1 MTRVPRPRS
10 LTFAQRQ
17 MRRKAWIARRR
28 LLVQV
33 RPLALAAAV
42 ALGAVSP
49 MVLGQTVITP
59 LKVTGQ
65 TNTVVSTQGKQ
76 TTITTQSL
84 RDGNAF
90 STYSN
95 FAVGQGDQVKMLV
108 PKDANWWV
116 NIVRDA
122 KVRVD
127 GRLESRLA
135 NGNIGG
141 NLLFIDSHGF
151 AVGPQGQI
159 DTGRLTF
166 AAPSTTFVD
175 GLLSSIQNGGLSG
188 ATVSNVLSGQFDRS
202 ATGSVNIQGRIN
214 AAEGLSIM
222 AGHGGTDTHA
232 VTVSGQ
238 VVVNGRV
245 AGSAVNL
252 GDLKSLMPMQDVDGV
267 IDITTPGSI
276 MLNGML
282 ISDSAQFTRAGA
294 VRLVAGQDIAVT
306 SQARVSASGTA
317 GSGQAG
323 GQVAL
328 MAHRDIANE
337 AHAQLHARG
346 DGAGAG
352 GHIEYSAQGF
362 MKLDGMHFDASSQS
376 GKSGLVFL
384 DPTEIEIT
392 GTADNLT
399 AGADFSASA
408 SSKVTVKTGAIINTR
423 KVASGQDATDA
434 SVLSTDHSGNIS
446 ITAPSI
452 VVESGSTLDASVKNV
467 GSATTYKAGDI
478 TLTAKD
484 SSNWATFVALSNANS
499 SIDVA
504 GTLKGKDITLLANIE
519 SKALFGGVAAS
530 AQEKAV
536 DLAMTYFD
544 SPLRLSLTYVQ
555 AKGDAKVD
563 IQGTA
568 SIQASNDLNITAK
581 ADRYAGAQQ
590 QVGGSALANLGAGFA
605 QLEGTTQI
613 EVKTGATLTA
623 GNDLSLIAASK
634 SKVLMTSKVETE
646 TNEATGAANMASIV
660 FAGSRSDV
668 NTAVKINSGATLSS
682 VKDLTMEAYHSGQ
695 YNTAAE
701 VTIYG
706 GGTAGV
712 VGALSLQKSDTR
724 TELNGSA
731 TVGGVARVTAMNFI
745 SKAGVSAKSTNTS
758 DPAPPFGM
766 PETLELSDAEAEKT
780 LFDGFMS
787 MASKLASAQE
797 SATGNSSSASS
808 PKLRMAGALAW
819 GESDHTT
826 FSGLGAGGSLV
837 ATGHAIVDS
846 QTLAG
851 AVGGIAMAETT
862 SKTTGADASS
872 TSLSA
877 AFNYGKHNFTTTAK
891 VGSNATLTGSHVAIN
906 ANTDMPEFFTEGLP
920 IEWDDPFK
928 VYSNLYSIGNQ
939 SFLDGFTTR
948 ISAKSSAENLAASG
962 AVSLHFVNND
972 TLAWVDKSAVV
983 TATTTSPAQ
992 WQYDTKEVYFD
1003 SDIEHLVTGAEAY
1016 RLDKKLRVIEEFAKE
1031 TRDVIIDGVDKNVT
1045 LDEIL
1050 IEHKMS
1056 PAFVMKAQNHVQTMH
1071 LAGDVPVLDMIGNG
1085 GAPESSSGAG
1095 GTAVGGSFSMVDRTN
1110 KAVAGIA
1117 DGAVITAKTM
1127 EVRAINKEWALTV
1140 APTAG
1145 AGDGIA
1151 ANAMVSYNKLNE
1163 TAIASVSREAR
1174 LTITDLA
1181 EVKSEL
1187 DVWSFGISGAV
1198 TKGTNAGVGI
1208 GLSLNEITA
1217 NTKAYIG
1224 DNDADAGGA
1233 NTAEGAAGFVRSS
1246 DLNVLATT
1254 TGKVGAVGIAAAM
1267 TGGPSKPGLADK
1279 ADSGSASSQS
1289 KADGGAAAPLA
1300 AVTGDLQSQ
1309 GAASGGDTAGASTPP
1324 KFSVAGAGAIIT
1336 NFTDIDTIALIDGA
1350 VIKGVGAGTT
1360 HVAVRATQDLTQVS
1374 VAGGGALT
1382 MASNPTT
1389 KSTTSIAGAVAIQSS
1404 DDDTTAR
1411 IQNSSLTQLA
1421 DEAGAL
1427 VVQALKGGERTAVA
1441 TGVSANLSKTTTSDM
1456 SIVGS
1461 VSITHL
1467 TDDTAASISDSTI
1480 TGDTAMAAHLDPM
1493 VVAYDRSRISSG
1505 GGALSF
1511 SAGKGSSGVGAVVS
1525 VVDLEGSTSATLSG
1539 GSMTQVRDVSVAAL
1553 SSQRVIGA
1561 GAVAGIQTN
1570 ADSTGQLMGAFV
1582 INDLS
1587 NSLTAGI
1594 NSGAMVSASRN
1605 VAVRAGGTPTNNVLD
1620 DLLGNAKQSEITDF
1634 EMTSTDNGYSDDI
1647 KASMDTGER
1656 VLGVAGTLSLTAGK
1670 AASSVGLSYV
1680 QNHIQTSYTAD
1691 VNADITALGDVDVSA
1706 YSRANI
1712 VGVAA
1717 GAGATRGKFS
1727 GMGSASVN
1735 LIGQRTSA
1743 TVSGG
1748 TVNAASLDL
1757 DADSSGKIF
1766 SMAGNLSFAVGSGS
1780 GTAAGGAVSYTQ
1792 TGAKT
1797 YTVAD
1802 TTYTVDGQTVVQK
1815 GGSMVN
1821 RSAGNTASISNA
1833 RVNLGSGDVHVAATN
1848 RNDNQSVAASGAF
1861 SDGNFA
1867 FTGTATWNEI
1877 GDVTA
1882 AQIDNSLVTAGNV
1895 HVSAGESAHGTTSSI
1910 QSLAGG
1916 LAASNGFAAALAFG
1930 FNTIESQRSATV
1942 TRSNLIADESVTI
1955 EAAADGS
1962 VKTISATVAGSAKG
1976 DAGAG
1981 SSSVNWLNM
1990 DVLASYDGAGNSLRG
2005 TATDLTVRA
2014 TGSASIESLAGA
2026 VSGGKSNAIG
2036 GSLAV
2041 NHMGQDGDQFRV
2053 RAILNNLDL
2062 RAPVSVSVTS
2072 ALAGSIGSVAASG
2085 SGAGTAALNGSVT
2098 TNAINATVL
2107 AEATL
2112 VNQTVSSPGD
2122 FVVHADNSANIA
2134 SLAGTVSGGGT
2145 AGAGVA
2151 ISVNEIGGS
2160 VIARASDTTLRS
2172 LGDVDLQANTSGSI
2186 RSLAAGIA
2194 GGGTAGVAG
2203 SNTTNAITSTV
2214 LAQLNAVGMA
2224 EDAATV
2230 TVRARDTSTI
2240 ESFAGSVA
2248 VGGTGGGGAAIAL
2261 NFLGRTATEADS
2273 SKQVKAEVLNSNL
2286 KSDGAVLVQALSSS
2300 SIDSMAIAVGVGGSA
2315 AVTGANTTN
2324 WLEDEITATWSGGS
2338 LYGSGN
2344 SLTVQAQDGASVE
2357 TLASNVSASGSAAVG
2372 AALAVN
2378 KVGSA
2383 VLANLSGMT
2392 LHAAAAVRVDADMT
2406 GMIKSVAAS
2415 AAVSGG
2421 GAVNGSFTTN
2431 AMTASVKAQAV
2442 NVLQVS
2448 DGGAFTVSADN
2459 DSDIFSFAG
2468 NVSGGGSGAGGAAVA
2483 VNEIGGDVTARLASS
2498 TVRAPGQVNVEAT
2511 TSGAIEA
2518 IAAGAAG
2525 GGAVALAGSNT
2536 TNALTSTV
2544 LAKMDD
2550 VNLVVDAAS
2559 LTVLARDTSSIKSFA
2574 GTVAGGGTAG
2584 GGAALALNFLGR
2596 TATDADSSK
2605 VVKAEVLNSI
2615 VRSSGAALVNAYST
2629 STIQSIAVAVGASGT
2644 AAISGS
2650 NATNLL
2656 EDEIT
2661 ASWTGSNLN
2670 SSSTL
2675 TVNARQA
2682 ADIDSL
2688 AGNVSASF
2696 GGAVGAAVAVNRIGT
2711 ATRANMVGVT
2721 NASFNSGLGYW
2732 TLMGDDLVLSAES
2745 DNQIDTIAVGMSA
2758 GAAGVQGSVAVSVI
2772 DSETHATVG
2781 ANGHVTN
2788 LYFNDSVAVTANSRD
2803 RIRALA
2809 GALGFGATGVGAA
2822 GGVLTNIISSDTSAG
2837 VAGYDTHVNAM
2848 AKGSGLTVRQ
2858 SSLDSPPNLM
2868 DINQV
2873 SDSVLD
2879 GASFD
2884 TRTVKGL
2891 AVQATSVQQ
2900 IGAVTAVAGGGAVGA
2915 AGAAVNVDQIGGSTR
2930 AYIDTARFVQDAAG
2944 ANADQAVDVMAANH
2958 AMIASSASALAI
2970 GAVGVAGAVG
2980 TEIIDRSTRAE
2991 IIGGA
2996 RVFAKG
3002 DAAVNAVATNAVAQI
3017 SAGGGGGA
3025 GIGIAGS
3032 GDVVLLKSNTLARV
3046 DQSSVEADKVSV
3058 QANGINSTNL
3068 IAGAIGVGGVAGAGM
3083 SFTVNVSGS
3092 TVRALVNDSAIRAD
3106 GAVNV
3111 SATNATREL
3120 AVAATL
3126 GAGEFGGVAMGAVV
3140 SVMEGLTE
3148 ASITGNSS
3156 VDARTQDADHTGA
3169 ASLTVAAKET
3179 VDISHNA
3186 GAAGAGKLGGV
3197 GTAVNVVIGKS
3208 RVIAG
3213 ASGSS
3218 LETEGAMNVS
3228 ALREAEIDMVTAT
3241 AGGGG
3246 YAGISGAVGVL
3257 IFGAAPDSNATTEL
3271 NTGSGSAMGGI
3282 SGGTKANKAQG
3293 TGTALSASDT
3303 SNLNSKGSYDTQAAF
3318 TGATGLHS
3326 TSATI
3331 TASQVKA
3338 GSVGVSSLDK
3348 TEVLNN
3354 AGSLAVGG
3362 LGMSAGVAL
3371 TTLGG
3376 ANNASISAT
3385 NLTSTGGV
3393 TVDAGM
3399 RELHAGTK
3407 AIQSRAIAGAGGL
3420 VGLGAA
3426 VSLAKNETANSASLS
3441 GTVTAGGAVNVSALD
3456 NASMRSESY
3465 GASVGA
3471 VSVGVVI
3478 AKAEQTGSVLTQVGG
3493 SITGQG
3499 VNISAQRDASTTAYA
3514 KGGSAG
3520 VVSGSGAEADASD
3533 SSTVKVAL
3541 ASATSLNAGQGSLQ
3555 VSASSNPYA
3564 NTEALGISVASGVA
3578 IGVSLANSS
3587 VSSEVA
3593 VNSLGS
3599 LTLTG
3604 QSVNISAVLGA
3615 GDSAVRSHATA
3626 GAGGMLVGATGVA
3639 ATSENK
3645 GSAKVILAGQTLLS
3659 TTGDVS
3665 VSAIDSMEA
3674 NAFST
3679 GIGAGFVGIGVATS
3693 KASSNTTVAAQ
3704 ANEFKGLVGGVL
3716 QITATGNESI
3726 NSEAIAGSG
3735 GMVAGAGAESRI
3747 DHDQSVTADLGS
3759 GSGNT
3764 LTVGSYANVSATRQ
3778 VRYNVHSTSATA
3790 AALGASGAVTHA
3802 TLDGSATA
3810 RVLDS
3815 TKLVADGLRVLATN
3829 DLARTDLQALNAE
3842 GGGGGVISG
3851 AGADIYT
3858 RMNGDA
3864 LASVGNSAN
3873 LALEGLFEVRA
3884 YNEVRGS
3891 SRGQMDVAGAI
3902 PIALVET
3909 KIETAANADAKV
3921 GNNTKVNS
3929 YGETHVNALSYIDL
3943 EANSVSKTY
3952 GLAAA
3957 AQGNAYATANVNN
3970 SVTIGTGTELIS
3982 AEAIDLLVGQDK
3994 DFNRNKHFV
4003 TARVDLFNHS
4013 AIPVSINPDADATLN
4028 LNNTLTVNATAV
4040 RSGATIKL
4048 GGIEGSYVV
4057 EGKGKVSDWT
4067 RDLGEMMGL
4076 SSEYGKS
4083 DKNMSTTASLSG
4095 QFEAGFGNKQRL
4107 IVSANGT
4114 ILENTG
4120 DVRYT
4125 ITKEDLGASAGAYV
4139 ARLYDQLAR
4148 YGDVPEV
4155 RAFVEAELSFY
4166 FSSLIREGLAES
4178 YTEGGKTYYVALSDV
4193 AANFLN
4199 IKNLRAGSGNI
4210 ELYGNNVSGTASLM
4224 ARADSEILVENRSP
4238 LNLRVFNMTVDANGG
4253 FVKYNGT
4260 YITKNADIGALN
4272 TGTKTTSLTVD
4283 SIDTRG
4289 GGANQQLPTLTVKN
4303 TFVPLGPS
4311 TRGENDAL
4319 MMTAPDG
4326 TSANLYEDEMRAPE
4340 LRVNGTL
4347 YNKLG
4352 TINLSNTAGS
4362 IAVTSETA
4370 GYTPRLD
4377 GKEITVTA
4385 GKNFMLS
4392 SPSISQ
4398 SVGGSPESLYAV
4410 HYSDDQQNILNN
4422 LGITACGYA
4431 RPVNLNVTYTSGC
4444 LVNGAGGIYA
4454 SGGIFMGARYL
4465 NINGTIQS
4473 GQADYNAT
4481 LTTASVGTQIT
4492 NWQTQWRKNRGS
4504 YLSRGVSSMV
4514 QVSGP
4519 LPTDSESE
4527 INKQFANGTITATQ
4541 RTNAINAMATRRVQ
4555 PIIYFDAETN
4565 RLKVAPTNVT
4575 GGLVELV
4582 GSVIN
4587 TGGGVIRALDGYA
4600 RMNIDN
4606 QTNYGIDLLGL
4617 DTGGDKGV
4625 VRITDL
4631 SKPIKNAAGTV
4642 VSYEVTTFEKDAN
4655 GVFHATV
4662 TDGRAPGARVISVA
4676 NNLLAS
4682 PSGSV
4687 KARFNYNPLD
4697 NSTYSWS
4704 AGYETMSEKSYYY
4717 QNSSWLGFIPGGST
4731 SWNSVNTV
4739 VKTTTAMPEDV
4750 FVSTNT
4756 PLGGGNFSMQVKKS
4770 ITDDETETYYRSWRK
4785 CGFLCIKKTYYIQ
4798 RRTEVGYKYL
4808 YTQRV
4813 AADHAINVELV
4824 GYDTGALNVSS
4835 VGDIRLGGNISNA
4848 SGNVSLTSTNGS
4860 ITQLSGG
4867 AVVEGIGLNF
4877 RAKTGIG
4884 IQAAPINLITGNGSF
4899 TAVSDSGAIA
4909 FHSNSGPLRINRVS
4923 TTGEVWLDGSGDI
4936 LGLDPSIVH
4945 VTGKKVYL
4953 SAPTGG
4959 IGEFNSDGTVK
4970 STLNI
4975 QTADSTFG
4983 GLTAKARGGIA
4994 IKQATGNLWVN
5005 QVISGGDVYLE
5016 SGGDLIDNNRNET
5029 RDERTEAELLAL
5041 WSSSALQ
5048 GASAETSR
5056 QATMNLTRTQ
5066 YRRYWALRDVRNVVT
5081 DGSGKVTSYAADTI
5095 TSDYK
5100 YTMPSEDRQKLLDAG
5115 VSEAQLVKVENDR
5128 TAEVLALHAQF
5139 GTTVYQNDN
5148 DQIIIA
5154 VNKANKDAGL
5164 AEVGALSTWSDAE
5177 LKNPL
5182 PKSIFS
5188 KSSTSTQTRIEEP
5201 NVVGNRVVLR
5211 PGGKIGKDDGSVS
5224 IPLLKATRELQGKTA
5239 ALTDDEKLIIMSAE
5253 TDDMSLNRDTWTL
5266 TVVKKDTFNV
5276 LSNRLN
5282 VTSNGFVYLGADTT
5296 DAYPTGGTAN
5306 LEKVIGT
5313 GEIRIKVA
5321 DSILSVADAG
5331 VSVIQGQKA
5340 ILEAAQG
5347 AIGSAAKPVQ
5357 ITLNNDST
5365 GTLTARAQQGIWIK
5379 EIGDMRAADIYSPNS
5394 VNLTATGAIID
5405 ARPVINYPNTGD
5417 RTVRSIE
5424 ANTLTLNAMGGAIG
5438 ASNNPMV
5445 IKVGSGGLN
5454 ASTPVG
5460 YSIYLEAAEN
5470 SAMTLGS
5477 LNSGLHAYVD
5487 VYDSSLS
5494 VLGSIVATR
5503 DMFISAAG
5511 SITGANFTAGGIANI
5526 SSDESIS
5533 GSKVSAGSGSA
5544 IVYAQDAI
5552 ALTSLNSNSD
5562 VQTTAGS
5569 SINITSVSAGRDVS
5583 LTANAGAVSAVSMS
5597 AKRNMTVKAYGANA
5611 QIQSTTASASGGF
5624 MTLFTPG
5631 NLSLTVSSALG
5642 AIDFTAGQAMSLL
5655 NVSSTNA
5662 TLKLQAGQDIQ
5673 LMSAVAKGNV
5683 QINAGE
5689 GVQITTASS
5698 GSGSLSLTSDAGLIK
5713 AQNLFALNGAV
5724 LKSTAGDLNINNI
5737 TVSAGSSQLD
5747 AGNSIY
5753 LGSLRSSG
5761 TVDLT
5766 AGTDLMASDLTST
5779 AAGLYM
5785 DSRNG
5790 SLNVGNASAKTAL
5803 VAQAL
5808 AGNLS
5813 VGAYTAD
5820 TASLEAST
5828 DVSLKSG
5835 TVAKGITVSAGRNA
5849 SLGSMTS
5856 VTDKAKATAL
5866 ANLSAVLVKGASV
5879 ELAAGTGLTAS
5890 NLISTN
5896 AKVDAVSTVG
5906 SVKIGSAT
5914 VKSVFNANAVAGD
5927 LSVDTFT
5934 SASADLKSGG
5944 LMNVTTGTSTG
5955 DMVLNSR
5962 GAAVLGNLTSSAG
5975 TLTADASGLMSVAS
5989 VKGAVLD
5996 ISGGTG
6002 LNAISLTSTTGK
6014 IDVDTTTGALKMNA
6028 ATAKTVLDAQALAG
6042 DLSVGT
6048 FTAASAALFSG
6059 KDMVLNTGTT
6069 VGNFTADSKGGAY
6082 LGNLIVGSLMTVG
6095 SQGVMTVNNAQG
6107 GVLDISAGTG
6117 LIAGTLRSTT
6127 GKLDVDTATGALKI
6141 TSATAKTDLTAEAVS
6156 GALNLSIFTAG
6167 TASLKSGADMTLT
6180 TGTTTGILSTNSK
6193 AAASL
6198 GNLTAGGQLTAAATG
6213 AMTVTS
6219 AKGTVLD
6226 LSAGTGLTAGTL
6238 TSTTGKIDI
6247 DTTAGLLKITSA
6259 TAKTDLTAQAVSG
6272 ALNLST
6278 FTAGTASLKSGAD
6291 MTLTTGT
6298 TTGILSTNSKA
6309 AASLGNLTAGGQL
6322 TADATGA
6329 MTVTSAKGMVLDLSA
6344 GTGLTAGTLTSTTGK
6359 IDVDTSAGLLKITTA
6374 SAKTLLDVQAVA
6386 GDLTVG
6392 TFTAATAALVSG
6404 NNTAVSTGTTTGEML
6419 ATVGRNATL
6428 GSLTSSGDKVK
6439 VDAIGTL
6446 TVTTAKAATQV
6457 DLSGRAGLT
6466 ATTLTSTNAFIDVES
6481 LAGSVSVK
6489 TASAKTYFNA
6499 NSYGAMTVGTFGVT
6513 AGYARLV
6520 SGGAMAITTGT
6531 STGNMTIDGGTNAA
6545 LGTLTSSTGQI
6556 DASALDGG
6564 MTFATLRAASKIKL
6578 DASKAWSSG
6587 QAISGTALYVSNG
6600 GLDLLAT
6607 SGGISLSTLSGK
6619 TQSLVKTN
6627 AGSIKISSIQ
6637 GFSPANLLTVTA
6649 VGGVKTVPVTYR

>member
-1 MTRVPRPRS
+1 MS
-10 LTFAQRQ
+10 
-17 MRRKAWIARRR
+17 
-28 LLVQV
+28 
-33 RPLALAAAV
+33 
-42 ALGAVSP
+42 
-49 MVLGQTVITP
+49 
-59 LKVTGQ
+59 
-65 TNTVVSTQGKQ
+65 
-76 TTITTQSL
+76 
-84 RDGNAF
+84 
-90 STYSN
+90 
-95 FAVGQGDQVKMLV
+95 
-108 PKDANWWV
+108 
-116 NIVRDA
+116 
-122 KVRVD
+122 
-127 GRLESRLA
+127 
-135 NGNIGG
+135 
-141 NLLFIDSHGF
+141 
-151 AVGPQGQI
+151 GQI
-159 DTGRLTF
+159 L
-166 AAPSTTFVD
+166 
-175 GLLSSIQNGGLSG
+175 
-188 ATVSNVLSGQFDRS
+188 
-202 ATGSVNIQGRIN
+202 
-214 AAEGLSIM
+214 
-222 AGHGGTDTHA
+222 
-232 VTVSGQ
+232 
-238 VVVNGRV
+238 
-245 AGSAVNL
+245 
-252 GDLKSLMPMQDVDGV
+252 
-267 IDITTPGSI
+267 
-276 MLNGML
+276 
-282 ISDSAQFTRAGA
+282 
-294 VRLVAGQDIAVT
+294 
-306 SQARVSASGTA
+306 
-317 GSGQAG
+317 
-323 GQVAL
+323 
-328 MAHRDIANE
+328 
-337 AHAQLHARG
+337 
-346 DGAGAG
+346 
-352 GHIEYSAQGF
+352 
-362 MKLDGMHFDASSQS
+362 
-376 GKSGLVFL
+376 L
-384 DPTEIEIT
+384 DPTLANIT
-392 GTADNLT
+392 GTTLT
-399 AGADFSASA
+399 GGADINYLTPDGGD
-408 SSKVTVKTGAIINTR
+408 KITVKADAVINTR
-423 KVASGQDATDA
+423 KVADGEDATSA
-434 SVLSTDHSGNIS
+434 AVYSTGNSGDIK
-446 ITAPSI
+446 ITSPNI
-452 VVESGSTLDASVKNV
+452 VVELGALLDASVKNV
-467 GSATTYKAGDI
+467 GSATTYSAGDI
-478 TLTAKD
+478 TLNAKQ
-484 SSNWATFVALSNANS
+484 SSNWATFVALSDANT

-504 GTLKGKDITLLANIE
+504 GTLKGRDISLMSSVE
-519 SKALFGGVAAS
+519 SKALFGGVAGS
-530 AQEKAV
+530 AQQKAV
-536 DLAMTYFD
+536 DLAMTLLA
-544 SPLRLSLTYVQ
+544 SPLRVSLTYVQ
-555 AKGDAKVD
+555 ATGDSKVN

-568 SIQASNDLNITAK
+568 NIQASHDLNITAM

-590 QVGGSALANLGAGFA
+590 QVGDSALANLGAGFA
-605 QLEGTTQI
+605 QLSGTTQV
-613 EVKTGATLTA
+613 EVKSGASLTA
-623 GNDLSLIAASK
+623 GNDLHVTAASK
-634 SKVLMTSKVETE
+634 SRVSMTSKVITE
-646 TNEATGAANMASIV
+646 TNPTTGAANIASVV

-668 NTAVKINSGATLSS
+668 NTAIKVNSGATLQSTRN
-682 VKDLTMEAYHSGQ
+682 LNLEAYHSGQ
-695 YNTAAE
+695 FNTEAE

-724 TELNGSA
+724 TVLDG
-731 TVGGVARVTAMNFI
+731 TVTAGGEARVTAMNFV
-745 SKAGVSAKSTNTS
+745 SKAGVSAKTS
-758 DPAPPFGM
+758 NSKDEAPVFTP
-766 PETLELSDAEAEKT
+766 PPTLEQSDEEAEKT
-780 LFDGFMS
+780 LFDGFTS
-787 MASKLASAQE
+787 MASVLASTQE
-797 SATGNSSSASS
+797 SATGNSSSAGT

-819 GESDHTT
+819 GESDHST
-826 FSGLGAGGSLV
+826 FAALGANASLV

-851 AVGGIAMAETT
+851 AVGGIAMAETS
-862 SKTTGADASS
+862 SKVKGPDAAA
-872 TSLSA
+872 TSLSV
-877 AFNYGKHNFTTTAK
+877 AFNYGKHNFSTIAK
-891 VGSNATLTGSHVAIN
+891 VGDSATLTGSHVAIN

-928 VYSNLYSIGNQ
+928 VYNNLYSIGNQ

-948 ISAKSSAENLAASG
+948 ISAKSTAQNLAVAG
-962 AVSLHFVNND
+962 AVSLHFVNNN
-972 TLAWVDKSAVV
+972 TLAWVDKNAVV
-983 TATTTSPAQ
+983 TTTTTSPAQ
-992 WQYDTKEVYFD
+992 WQYDTHEVFFD
-1003 SDIEHLVTGAEAY
+1003 SDIESVAIGAEAY
-1016 RLDKKLRVIEEFAKE
+1016 RLDKKLRVIEEFASE
-1031 TRDVIIDGVDKNVT
+1031 TRKVYNADGSYSGVT

-1085 GAPESSSGAG
+1085 GLPESSTGAG

-1117 DGAVITAKTM
+1117 DGAVITAKSL
-1127 EVRAINKEWALTV
+1127 EVRANNKEWALTV

-1163 TAIASVSREAR
+1163 TAIASVSREAQ

-1233 NTAEGAAGFVRSS
+1233 NTDEGAAGFVRSS
-1246 DLNVLATT
+1246 DLNVLAST

-1634 EMTSTDNGYSDDI
+1634 EMTSTDNGYSEDI
-1647 KASMDTGER
+1647 KASMNTGER

-1833 RVNLGSGDVHVAATN
+1833 RVNLGSGDVHVTATN

-1895 HVSAGESAHGTTSSI
+1895 HVSAGESADGTTSSI

-2041 NHMGQDGDQFRV
+2041 NNMGQDGDQFRV

-2062 RAPVSVSVTS
+2062 RAPVNVSVTS

-2172 LGDVDLQANTSGSI
+2172 LGDVDLQANTSGTI

-2261 NFLGRTATEADS
+2261 NFLGRTATEDDS

-2324 WLEDEITATWSGGS
+2324 WLEDDITATWSGGS

-2550 VNLVVDAAS
+2550 VNLVVEAAS

-2615 VRSSGAALVNAYST
+2615 VRTSGAALVNAYST

-2772 DSETHATVG
+2772 DSETNATVG

-2837 VAGYDTHVNAM
+2837 VAGFDTHVNAM
-2848 AKGSGLTVRQ
+2848 ANGSGLAVRQ
-2858 SSLDSPPNLM
+2858 SSLASAPDLM

-2879 GASFD
+2879 GASFA

-2944 ANADQAVDVMAANH
+2944 ANAAQAVDVMATNH

-3002 DAAVNAVATNAVAQI
+3002 DAAVNAVATNSVAQI

-3046 DQSSVEADKVSV
+3046 DQSSVEADNVSV

-3068 IAGAIGVGGVAGAGM
+3068 IAGSVGVGGVAGAGM

-3111 SATNATREL
+3111 RATNATAEL

-3376 ANNASISAT
+3376 ANNASISAAS
-3385 NLTSTGGV
+3385 LTSTGGV
-3393 TVDAGM
+3393 TVDAGT

-3456 NASMRSESY
+3456 DASMRSESY

-3493 SITGQG
+3493 SVSSQG
-3499 VNISAQRDASTTAYA
+3499 IAISAQRDASTTAYA

-3533 SSTVKVAL
+3533 SSSVKVVL
-3541 ASATSLNAGQGSLQ
+3541 ASGASLNSGQGSLL
-3555 VSASSNPYA
+3555 VSASSNPFA
-3564 NTEALGISVASGVA
+3564 STEALGVSVASGVA

-3615 GDSAVRSHATA
+3615 GDSAVRSSATA
-3626 GAGGMLVGATGVA
+3626 GSGGMLVGATGVEA
-3639 ATSENK
+3639 NSENR
-3645 GSAKVILAGQTLLS
+3645 GSAKVVLAGQTLLT

-3665 VSAIDSMEA
+3665 VSAIDSMDA
-3674 NAFST
+3674 KAFST
-3679 GIGAGFVGIGVATS
+3679 GIGAGGIAGIGVATS

-3704 ANEFKGLVGGVL
+3704 ASQFKGLVGGVL

-3726 NSEAIAGSG
+3726 DSEAIAGSG
-3735 GMVAGAGAESRI
+3735 GLVAGAGAEARI

-3802 TLDGSATA
+3802 TMDGSATA

-3864 LASVGNSAN
+3864 LASLGNSAN
-3873 LALEGLFEVRA
+3873 ITLEGLLEVRA
-3884 YNEVRGS
+3884 YNEVHGS

-3909 KIETAANADAKV
+3909 KIETAANADATV

-3929 YGETHVNALSYIDL
+3929 YGETHINALSYIDL

-3970 SVTIGTGTELIS
+3970 RVTIGSGSELIS

-4013 AIPVSINPDADATLN
+4013 AIPVSINPDAEATAN
-4028 LNNTLTVNATAV
+4028 VNNTLTVNANAI

-4048 GGIEGSYVV
+4048 GGIEGSSVV

-4083 DKNMSTTASLSG
+4083 DKNMTTTASLSG

-4125 ITKEDLGASAGAYV
+4125 ITQEDLGASAGAYV
-4139 ARLYDQLAR
+4139 ERLYDQLAR
-4148 YGDVPEV
+4148 YGDVPEI

-4210 ELYGNNVSGTASLM
+4210 ELYGNNVNGTASLT

-4311 TRGENDAL
+4311 TRGEDDAL
-4319 MMTAPDG
+4319 MMYAPDG
-4326 TSANLYEDEMRAPE
+4326 TSANLYVDEMRAPE
-4340 LRVNGTL
+4340 VRVNGTL

-4352 TINLSNTAGS
+4352 TINLSNTSGS
-4362 IAVTSETA
+4362 ISVVSETA

-4377 GKEITVTA
+4377 GKEISVTA

-4410 HYSDDQQNILNN
+4410 HYSDDQQRIMGN
-4422 LGITACGYA
+4422 LGIGICGSA
-4431 RPVNLNVTYTSGC
+4431 RPVNLDVSYNANC

-4481 LTTASVGTQIT
+4481 LTNASVGGRIT
-4492 NWQTQWRKNRGS
+4492 SWQNEWRNNRGS

-4527 INKQFANGTITATQ
+4527 INKQFENGTINATQ
-4541 RTNAINAMATRRVQ
+4541 RTTAINDMATRRVQ
-4555 PIIYFDAETN
+4555 PLIYFDAETG

-4587 TGGGVIRALDGYA
+4587 TGGGVIRALDGFA

-4606 QTNYGIDLLGL
+4606 QTSYGIDLLGL

-4631 SKPIKNAAGTV
+4631 SKPIYNASGV
-4642 VSYEVTTFEKDAN
+4642 VTSYEVTTYEKDAN
-4655 GVFHATV
+4655 GVFKGTV

-4676 NNLLAS
+4676 NNSLAS
-4682 PSGSV
+4682 PQGSV
-4687 KARFNYNPLD
+4687 KARFNYNPLA

-4704 AGYETMSEKSYYY
+4704 AGYETMTESSYYY
-4717 QNSSWLGFIPGGST
+4717 KNSSWLGFIPGGST
-4731 SWNSVNTV
+4731 SWNNITTV
-4739 VKTTTAMPEDV
+4739 VKTSNAMPEDI
-4750 FVSTNT
+4750 FVSTNR
-4756 PLGGGNFSMQVKKS
+4756 PIGNGNFSMQVQK
-4770 ITDDETETYYRSWRK
+4770 TVNDAETETYYRSWRK
-4785 CGFLCIKKTYYIQ
+4785 CGFLCIKKTYYIE
-4798 RRTEVGYKYL
+4798 RRAETGFKYL

-4813 AADHAINVELV
+4813 KADHAINVELV
-4824 GYDTGALNVSS
+4824 GYDTGALTVSS

-4909 FHSNSGPLRINRVS
+4909 FHSNSGPLRINQVS
-4923 TTGEVWLDGSGDI
+4923 TTGEVWLDGAGDI
-4936 LGLDPSIVH
+4936 LGLNPSAVH

-4959 IGEFNSDGTVK
+4959 IGEFNADGSVK

-4975 QTADSTFG
+4975 QTQDSTFG

-4994 IKQATGNLWVN
+4994 IKQPTGNLWVN

-5016 SGGDLIDNNRNET
+5016 TGGDLIDNNRNET

-5041 WSSSALQ
+5041 WGSSALQ

-5056 QATMNLTRTQ
+5056 QSALNLTRTQ
-5066 YRRYWALRDVRNVVT
+5066 YRRYWALRDVRDVVT
-5081 DGSGKVTSYAADTI
+5081 DGSGNVTSYAADTI
-5095 TSDYK
+5095 TSSYK

-5115 VSEAQLVKVENDR
+5115 VSEVQLLKVENDR

-5139 GTTVYQNDN
+5139 GTTVYQNGN
-5148 DQIIIA
+5148 EQIITA

-5164 AEVGALSTWSDAE
+5164 AEVGALATWSDAE

-5211 PGGKIGKDDGSVS
+5211 PGGKIGKDDGAVS
-5224 IPLLKATRELQGKTA
+5224 IPLLKSARLLLGKTA
-5239 ALTDDEKLIIMSAE
+5239 ELTDDEKLVIMSAE
-5253 TDDMSLNRDTWTL
+5253 TDDMTLNRDTWTL

-5282 VTSNGFVYLGADTT
+5282 VTANGFVYLGADTT
-5296 DAYPTGGTAN
+5296 DAYPNGGTAN

-5357 ITLNNDST
+5357 ITLANNSS
-5365 GTLTARAQQGIWIK
+5365 GTLTARAQDGIWIH
-5379 EIGDMRAADIYSPNS
+5379 EIGDMRAADIYTPGSAT
-5394 VNLTATGAIID
+5394 LTATGAIID

-5424 ANTLTLNAMGGAIG
+5424 ANSLTLTATGGAVG
-5438 ASNNPMV
+5438 ASGNPMV
-5445 IKVGSGGLN
+5445 IKVGSGGVN
-5454 ASTPVG
+5454 ASTPAAH
-5460 YSIYLEAAEN
+5460 SIYLEAAEN
-5470 SAMTLGS
+5470 SPMTVGTLTAGLDVDLNVWDHS
-5477 LNSGLHAYVD
+5477 LT
-5487 VYDSSLS
+5487 
-5494 VLGSIVATR
+5494 VLGSIVAKR
-5503 DMFISAAG
+5503 DLALFAEG
-5511 SITGANFTAGGIANI
+5511 SITGANFTAGGLASI
-5526 SSDESIS
+5526 SSNGGIS
-5533 GSKVSAGSGSA
+5533 GSKISAGSGSLILNA
-5544 IVYAQDAI
+5544 EDAI
-5552 ALTSLNSNSD
+5552 ALTAMSSNSD
-5562 VQTTAGS
+5562 VQATAGGAIS
-5569 SINITSVSAGRDVS
+5569 TTTVSAGRDIS
-5583 LTANAGAVSAVSMS
+5583 LRANAGSVQATSLS
-5597 AKRNMTVKAYGANA
+5597 AKRNLTVQALGAQA
-5611 QIQSTTASASGGF
+5611 DIGSTIATASTGYMSMDAAGS
-5624 MTLFTPG
+5624 
-5631 NLSLTVSSALG
+5631 LSLTVTTAAGLV
-5642 AIDFTAGQAMSLL
+5642 DLKAGQAMSLL
-5655 NVSSTNA
+5655 NVTSSAGAMN
-5662 TLKLQAGQDIQ
+5662 LQAGQDMQ
-5673 LMSAVAKGNV
+5673 LMSASARGHVL
-5683 QINAGE
+5683 ITAGQ
-5689 GVQITTASS
+5689 GVQMSTATS
-5698 GSGSLSLTSDAGLIK
+5698 GTGSLTVTSDTGLIK
-5713 AQNLFALNGAV
+5713 AQTMTAATAATIESV
-5724 LKSTAGDLNINNI
+5724 AGDVNLNAV
-5737 TVSAGSSQLD
+5737 TVSAGPITVD
-5747 AGNSIY
+5747 AGNTVY
-5753 LGSLRSSG
+5753 LGTVKASG
-5761 TVDLT
+5761 
-5766 AGTDLMASDLTST
+5766 
-5779 AAGLYM
+5779 
-5785 DSRNG
+5785 
-5790 SLNVGNASAKTAL
+5790 L
-5803 VAQAL
+5803 V
-5808 AGNLS
+5808 
-5813 VGAYTAD
+5813 
-5820 TASLEAST
+5820 
-5828 DVSLKSG
+5828 DVS
-5835 TVAKGITVSAGRNA
+5835 
-5849 SLGSMTS
+5849 
-5856 VTDKAKATAL
+5856 
-5866 ANLSAVLVKGASV
+5866 
-5879 ELAAGTGLTAS
+5879 AGTGLTAT
-5890 NLISTN
+5890 NLAST
-5896 AKVDAVSTVG
+5896 A
-5906 SVKIGSAT
+5906 
-5914 VKSVFNANAVAGD
+5914 ANLD
-5927 LSVDTFT
+5927 ID
-5934 SASADLKSGG
+5934 SASGVLK
-5944 LMNVTTGTSTG
+5944 VTT
-5955 DMVLNSR
+5955 
-5962 GAAVLGNLTSSAG
+5962 
-5975 TLTADASGLMSVAS
+5975 
-5989 VKGAVLD
+5989 
-5996 ISGGTG
+5996 
-6002 LNAISLTSTTGK
+6002 
-6014 IDVDTTTGALKMNA
+6014 
-6028 ATAKTVLDAQALAG
+6028 ATAKTLLDAQADTLT
-6042 DLSVGT
+6042 LGT
-6048 FTAASAALFSG
+6048 FTAA
-6059 KDMVLNTGTT
+6059 
-6069 VGNFTADSKGGAY
+6069 TAH
-6082 LGNLIVGSLMTVG
+6082 LG
-6095 SQGVMTVNNAQG
+6095 
-6107 GVLDISAGTG
+6107 
-6117 LIAGTLRSTT
+6117 
-6127 GKLDVDTATGALKI
+6127 
-6141 TSATAKTDLTAEAVS
+6141 AVS
-6156 GALNLSIFTAG
+6156 AMSLS
-6167 TASLKSGADMTLT
+6167 
-6180 TGTTTGILSTNSK
+6180 TGTTTGQMVVNSLGS
-6193 AAASL
+6193 AAL
-6198 GNLTAGGQLTAAATG
+6198 GNLTASAGAIKADAAG
-6213 AMTVTS
+6213 AMTITAARGTS
-6219 AKGTVLD
+6219 LD

-6238 TSTTGKIDI
+6238 TSSLGGIDV
-6247 DTTAGLLKITSA
+6247 DTAAGALKITTA
-6259 TAKTDLTAQAVSG
+6259 TAKTVLDAQATSG
-6272 ALNLST
+6272 VMTIGSY
-6278 FTAGTASLKSGAD
+6278 TA
-6291 MTLTTGT
+6291 
-6298 TTGILSTNSKA
+6298 
-6309 AASLGNLTAGGQL
+6309 
-6322 TADATGA
+6322 
-6329 MTVTSAKGMVLDLSA
+6329 TSAKLQSGSDMGLTKGTVVGAIEVVSGGDAVLGSMTSTTSQVVANATGTMSLTLAKGTLIDLSA
-6344 GTGLTAGTLTSTTGK
+6344 GTGLTAGTLTSTLGG
-6359 IDVDTSAGLLKITTA
+6359 IDVDTAAGALKITTA
-6374 SAKTLLDVQAVA
+6374 TAKTVLDAQAA
-6386 GDLTVG
+6386 DGDLSVG
-6392 TFTAATAALVSG
+6392 TLTAVSSVLVSG
-6404 NNTAVSTGTTTGEML
+6404 NDLTLTKSTTTGEL
-6419 ATVGRNATL
+6419 SATAARHAVL
-6428 GSLTSSGDKVK
+6428 GTLTSSANRVK
-6439 VDAIGTL
+6439 VDAGGTL
-6446 TVTTAKAATQV
+6446 TATTVSAAAGV
-6457 DLSGRAGLT
+6457 DLSGDAGLT
-6466 ATTLTSTNAFIDVES
+6466 ATSLTSTTGFVDVDA
-6481 LAGSVSVK
+6481 LTGSVNVK
-6489 TASAKTYFNA
+6489 TANAKTYFNA
-6499 NSYGAMTVGTFGVT
+6499 NSYGAMTIGTFGVT

-6520 SGGAMAITTGT
+6520 SGGAMAITTGKT
-6531 STGNMTIDGGTNAA
+6531 TANMTIDGGTNAA
-6545 LGTLTSSTGQI
+6545 LGTLTSSAGEI
-6556 DASALDGG
+6556 DASALNGG
-6564 MTFATLRAASKIKL
+6564 ITFATLRAATQLKL
-6578 DASKAWSSG
+6578 DASKAWLSG
-6587 QAISGTALYVSNG
+6587 QAISGTAVYVSNG
-6600 GLDLLAT
+6600 GLDLFAT
-6607 SGGISLSTLSGK
+6607 SGGISLTTLSGTK
-6619 TQSLVKTN
+6619 QSQVRTL
-6627 AGSIKISSIQ
+6627 AGPIKISTVA

-6649 VGGVKTVPVTYR
+6649 VGGIKTVPLAYR